1 MGNIVRTPTRA
12 EGGITPEELAMM
24 KAHTQMWIDRAM
36 RTDPIEPDKI
46 IPAIKSLY
54 AVAGLKEPRVV
65 IVPSP
70 RVMAFAGGFASAIW
84 WLRKNPGKFI
94 SAATYTATRAATDA
108 AIDDAT
114 EAATADA
121 TFTATFTATEAAT
134 DAATFAAINAAT
146 DAATFAATRAAT
158 LAATFAATDA
168 ATRAARTSNA
178 GLVRFFLNCATRWN
192 ALYQGGN
199 MWAPYDCYLTA
210 CRDILGLR
218 LPEHEKYQ
226 AWEQCAIHGGF
237 RLMHEEFCI
246 VSDFPEILKKD
257 EQNRPHA
264 DDGPSHRWRDGWE
277 LYYWHGVQV
286 TRQIVMAPETL
297 TIEQV
302 RKEENAE
309 VRRVM
314 IERIGWDRFCKL
326 ADLKVIHRDTMT
338 ANFPALPVSETVH
351 ADMRAVTSYREG
363 TEVAELLESSE
374 FKDFD
379 DHPLKF
385 VRVTDPSTG
394 EHYVL
399 RVWHE
404 NTRAYQAVAQTFGMT
419 EEEYRSSIATHS

>member
-94 SAATYTATRAATDA
+94 SAATDTATLDATRAATYATTRDATYDATFAATDA

-114 EAATADA
+114 DAATADA

-134 DAATFAAINAAT
+134 DAATFAA
-146 DAATFAATRAAT
+146 T
-158 LAATFAATDA
+158 LAATD
-168 ATRAARTSNA
+168 AARTSNA